1 MTPTHEQLAW
11 AREALECGEHVGYDT
26 CIIHGGQGWPC
37 AEAVALAEKV
47 AARDQQVKAGAIDAL
62 ADKWQWG
69 GWSDP
74 NVRQAIIDLFP
85 PTGGGK
91 CAQIGTKGQPGPL
104 YGVSSHAWPALGVA
118 LTAQARRP
126 A

>member
-1 MTPTHEQLAW
+1 MMPRTEQITWSL
-11 AREALECGEHVGYDT
+11 EALECGEHVGYDT

-69 GWSDP
+69 GWSDALP
-74 NVRQAIIDLFP
+74 LGELGITRAINTADAVTAWMRARAQHVRAEQ
-85 PTGGGK
+85 
-91 CAQIGTKGQPGPL
+91 
-104 YGVSSHAWPALGVA
+104 SHA
-118 LTAQARRP
+118 
-126 A
+126 